1 MMAAQQMF
9 FTKDHE
15 WLRLED
21 DDQAV
26 VGVTEHAQETLGE
39 ITFVELPLVQKELT
53 AGDEAAVVESSKA
66 ASDIFCPASGVVT
79 EVNEALGDNPEL
91 INESCYKDGWIW
103 KMKLADKSQLDSL
116 MDEKAYEDY
125 LRELE

>member
-1 MMAAQQMF
+1 MASGQMF

-21 DDQAV
+21 GDRAV
-26 VGVTEHAQETLGE
+26 VGITDHAQETLGE
-39 ITFVELPLVQKELT
+39 ITFVELPLEQKELA

-91 INESCYKDGWIW
+91 INESCYKDGWLW
-103 KMKLADKSQLDSL
+103 KMQLTDKSPLDSL
-116 MDEKAYEDY
+116 MDAKAYEDY